1 MLHYELTGHG
11 EPLVLIHGFCE
22 NNTCFDK
29 QVLLLKEHCKL
40 ILPDLPGAGKSATIP
55 NASIEL
61 MADQVAELLQHLS
74 LEQANVIGHSMGG
87 YVTLALVKK
96 YPHLVKRFGLLHS
109 TAKPDDE
116 SRKEKRDQAI
126 NVIQQK
132 GASFY
137 AKNFIPPLF
146 KNNTSTQLIEPLLSE
161 AEKSSEQG
169 LTQALLAM
177 KNRPDSMAV
186 IEQTEKPT
194 FWGIGMY
201 DELIPAQIMLQQA
214 LKTQQPYI
222 ALFNQSA
229 HMAHIEEPETLA
241 AHLLRFIKS

>member
-40 ILPDLPGAGKSATIP
+40 ILPDLPGAGKSTTITH
-55 NASIEL
+55 ASMEI
-61 MADQVAELLQHLS
+61 MADQVAELLSNLNIK
-74 LEQANVIGHSMGG
+74 QATIIGHSMGG

-96 YPHLVKRFGLLHS
+96 YPHLIKRFGLLHS

-116 SRKEKRDQAI
+116 ARKLKRDQAVK
-126 NVIQQK
+126 VIEQK
-132 GASFY
+132 GAAFY
-137 AKNFIPPLF
+137 AQHFIPPLF
-146 KNNTSTQLIEPLLSE
+146 KSNISEEHIQPLLEEAKTFSE
-161 AEKSSEQG
+161 EG
-169 LTQALLAM
+169 LTQALIAM
-177 KNRPDSMAV
+177 KNRNDSLEV
-186 IEQTEKPT
+186 IQQTDKPS

-201 DELIPAQIMLQQA
+201 DELIPAQVMLEQA
-214 LKTQQPYI
+214 ISSKQPYI
-222 ALFNQSA
+222 ALLNKSA

-241 AHLLRFIKS
+241 NHLITFIKS